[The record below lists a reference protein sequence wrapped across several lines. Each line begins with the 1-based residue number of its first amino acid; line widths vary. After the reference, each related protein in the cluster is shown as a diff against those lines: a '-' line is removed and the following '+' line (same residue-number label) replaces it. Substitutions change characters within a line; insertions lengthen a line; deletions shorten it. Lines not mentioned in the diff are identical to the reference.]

1 MELITYWKPSARD
14 QGFRR
19 WSYPWWL
26 VGHQHPC
33 KEKAKSQKCIEEFVE
48 AGEPKGIKQMKAEN
62 SKLNGDLVIELDLAK
77 YIIEK
82 ML

>member
-1 MELITYWKPSARD
+1 MVAHLIFGGRLRIIREY
-14 QGFRR
+14 
-19 WSYPWWL
+19 
-26 VGHQHPC
+26 
-33 KEKAKSQKCIEEFVE
+33 SQKCIEEFVE

-82 ML
+82 KL